1 MLACCSKQND
11 IALRLRSKLRKSNTT
26 EYHLSRSSFKIQNP
40 SPSSSPSP
48 SASLSNSLSKNKTK
62 KKNKKM
68 EEDVSASTFIP
79 QQTINPRPILETVH
93 GFDASSVS
101 SEKPHTPVDSMSKK
115 VQPQSLLKHEMRAY
129 TSKTNLEKIDKLL
142 PKIYKVRLN

>member
-1 MLACCSKQND
+1 MLTCCSKQND
-11 IALRLRSKLRKSNTT
+11 IAIRLQSKLQKSNTT

-40 SPSSSPSP
+40 SQSPSP
-48 SASLSNSLSKNKTK
+48 SPSPSHSMRKNKTK
-62 KKNKKM
+62 NKNKKM

-79 QQTINPRPILETVH
+79 QQTINPRPILKSIH
-93 GFDASSVS
+93 GFDASSVN